1 LLLIINGLPTKTNNP
16 TVMENYPTSLPPQ
29 AQDQQPGLESQMM
42 PEPVYIRAN
51 YKGSEKLQGK
61 VALITG
67 GDSGI
72 GRAVAVHFA
81 REGADLA
88 LVYKAEEQSDA
99 DDTKKLVEAE
109 GRRCVLLPGD
119 LRDAAF
125 CEDIVSQTV
134 AQLGKLNIVISN
146 AAEQF
151 TSTDV
156 AELPNEQ
163 FEDTF
168 QVNFF
173 PLVRIVKA
181 ALPHLHEGDSIIATS
196 SINAYRGNQQLVD
209 YTSTKGAITAYIR
222 SIAQQLADKKIR
234 ANTVAPGP
242 IWTPLIPASFPPDK
256 VEKFGQDTTM
266 KRPGQP
272 AEVAPAYVFL
282 ASEDASYITGQAI
295 HPNGGEVLNT

>member
-1 LLLIINGLPTKTNNP
+1 MEDKPTA
-16 TVMENYPTSLPPQ
+16 LPPQ
-29 AQDQQPGLESQMM
+29 HQDQQPGLETEMTPQ
-42 PEPVYIRAN
+42 PEYIRAN
-51 YKGSEKLQGK
+51 YKGSDKLQGK

-81 REGADLA
+81 REGADVA
-88 LVYKAEEQSDA
+88 ITYQPEEENDA
-99 DDTKKLVEAE
+99 SATRQLVEAE
-109 GRRCVLLPGD
+109 GRRCLTLAGD
-119 LRDAAF
+119 LREAGF
-125 CEDIVSQTV
+125 CESIVSQTM
-134 AQLGKLNIVISN
+134 QELGKLNIVVSN

-151 TSTDV
+151 VSTDV

-173 PLVRIVKA
+173 AMVRVVKA
-181 ALPHLHEGDSIIATS
+181 ALPHLTEGDSIIATS

-209 YTSTKGAITAYIR
+209 YSATKGAITAYIR
-222 SIAQQLADKKIR
+222 SIAQQLAEKKIR
-234 ANTVAPGP
+234 ANSVAPGP
-242 IWTPLIPASFPPDK
+242 IWTPLIPASFPPEK
-256 VEKFGQDTTM
+256 VAKFGQDTTM

-272 AEVAPAYVFL
+272 SEVAPAFVFL

>member
-1 LLLIINGLPTKTNNP
+1 MDTK
-16 TVMENYPTSLPPQ
+16 PTSLPPQ
-29 AQDQQPGLESQMM
+29 QQDQQPGLESAMTPA
-42 PEPVYIRAN
+42 PEYIRPS
-51 YKGSEKLQGK
+51 YRGSGKLQGK

-81 REGADLA
+81 REGASVA
-88 LVYKAEEQSDA
+88 LTYLPTEQDDA
-99 DDTKKLVEAE
+99 TETERLVQAE
-109 GRRCVLLPGD
+109 GTRCLLLTGD
-119 LRDAAF
+119 LRDAHF
-125 CEDIVSQTV
+125 CEDIVEQTV
-134 AQLGKLNIVISN
+134 RELGQLNIVVSN

-156 AELPNEQ
+156 ATLPNEQ

-173 PLVRIVKA
+173 PLVRVVKA

-209 YTSTKGAITAYIR
+209 YSSTKGAITAYIR
-222 SIAQQLADKKIR
+222 SIAQQLAEKKIR

-242 IWTPLIPASFPPDK
+242 IWTPLIPASFPADK
-256 VEKFGQDTTM
+256 VAKFGQDTTM

-272 AEVAPAYVFL
+272 SEVAPAYVFL

>member
-1 LLLIINGLPTKTNNP
+1 METTPTA
-16 TVMENYPTSLPPQ
+16 LPPQ
-29 AQDQQPGLESQMM
+29 QQNQQPGLETEMTPQ
-42 PEPVYIRAN
+42 PEYIRPN
-51 YKGSEKLQGK
+51 YRGSGKLQDK

-81 REGADLA
+81 REGADVAFAYLPS
-88 LVYKAEEQSDA
+88 EEEDA
-99 DDTKKLVEAE
+99 YATRQLVEAE
-109 GRRCVLLPGD
+109 GRRCLSLPGD

-125 CEDIVSQTV
+125 CESIVSQTV
-134 AQLGKLNIVISN
+134 QALGRLNIVVSN

-151 TSTDV
+151 TSQDV
-156 AELPNEQ
+156 AELPDEQ

-173 PLVRIVKA
+173 AMVRVVKA
-181 ALPHLHEGDSIIATS
+181 AVPHLREGDSIIATS
-196 SINAYRGNQQLVD
+196 SVNAYRGNQQLVD
-209 YTSTKGAITAYIR
+209 YSATKGAITAYIR
-222 SIAQQLADKKIR
+222 SIAQQLAEKKIR
-234 ANTVAPGP
+234 ANSVAPGP

-256 VEKFGQDTTM
+256 VAKFGQDTTM

-272 AEVAPAYVFL
+272 SEVAPAFVFL

>member
-1 LLLIINGLPTKTNNP
+1 
-16 TVMENYPTSLPPQ
+16 MENYPTSLPPQ
-29 AQDQQPGLESQMM
+29 AQDQQPGLEDQMT
-42 PEPVYIRAN
+42 PEPVYIRTN

-72 GRAVAVHFA
+72 GRAVAIHFA

-88 LVYKAEEQSDA
+88 LVYKPEEQPDA
-99 DDTKKLVEAE
+99 EDTKALIEAE

-125 CEDIVSQTV
+125 CEDIVTQTV
-134 AQLGKLNIVISN
+134 QQLGKLNIVVSN

-173 PLVRIVKA
+173 PLVRVVKA
-181 ALPHLHEGDSIIATS
+181 AVPHLHEGDSIIATS
-196 SINAYRGNQQLVD
+196 SVNAYRGNQQLVD
-209 YTSTKGAITAYIR
+209 YTATKGAITAYIR
-222 SIAQQLADKKIR
+222 SISQQLAEKKIR
-234 ANTVAPGP
+234 ANSVAPGP

>member
-1 LLLIINGLPTKTNNP
+1 
-16 TVMENYPTSLPPQ
+16 MENYPASLPPQ

>member
-1 LLLIINGLPTKTNNP
+1 
-16 TVMENYPTSLPPQ
+16 MENYPTSLPPQ
-29 AQDQQPGLESQMM
+29 AQDQQPGLEEEMSPQ
-42 PEPVYIRAN
+42 PVYIRPN
-51 YKGSEKLQGK
+51 YKGSEKLQDK

-72 GRAVAVHFA
+72 GRAVAIHFA
-81 REGADLA
+81 REGADVA
-88 LVYKAEEQSDA
+88 IVYKGEEQKDA
-99 DDTKKLVEAE
+99 DKTKQLVEQE
-109 GRRCVLLPGD
+109 GRRCVLLSGD
-119 LRDAAF
+119 LRDPQF
-125 CEDIVSQTV
+125 CEDIVAETV
-134 AQLGKLNIVISN
+134 QQLGKLNIVVSN

-151 TSTDV
+151 VSKDV
-156 AELPNEQ
+156 SELPNEQ

-173 PLVRIVKA
+173 PLVRVVKV
-181 ALPHLHEGDSIIATS
+181 ALQHLHEGDSIIATS

-209 YTSTKGAITAYIR
+209 YTATKGAITAYIR
-222 SIAQQLADKKIR
+222 SIAQQLAEKKIR

-256 VEKFGQDTTM
+256 VKEFGQDTTM

-272 AEVAPAYVFL
+272 AEVAPAFVFL

-295 HPNGGEVLNT
+295 HPNGGEILNT

>member
-1 LLLIINGLPTKTNNP
+1 METK
-16 TVMENYPTSLPPQ
+16 PTSLPPQ
-29 AQDQQPGLESQMM
+29 QQDQQPGLEAEMTPQ
-42 PEPVYIRAN
+42 PEYIRSN
-51 YKGSEKLQGK
+51 YRGSGKLQDK

-72 GRAVAVHFA
+72 GRAVAIHFA
-81 REGADLA
+81 REGADVA
-88 LVYKAEEQSDA
+88 FCYKPEEEEDA
-99 DDTKKLVEAE
+99 YTTRQPVEAE
-109 GRRCVLLPGD
+109 GRRCLTIPGD
-119 LRDAAF
+119 LREVSF
-125 CEDIVSQTV
+125 CESIVSQTV
-134 AQLGKLNIVISN
+134 QELGQLNIVVSN

-168 QVNFF
+168 RVNFF
-173 PLVRIVKA
+173 PLVWVVKA
-181 ALPHLHEGDSIIATS
+181 ALPHLSEGDSIIATS

-209 YTSTKGAITAYIR
+209 YTATKGAITAYIR
-222 SIAQQLADKKIR
+222 SIAQQLAEKKIR

-242 IWTPLIPASFPPDK
+242 IWTPLIPASFPPEK
-256 VEKFGQDTTM
+256 VASFGKDTTM

-272 AEVAPAYVFL
+272 SEVAPAFVFL

>member
-1 LLLIINGLPTKTNNP
+1 
-16 TVMENYPTSLPPQ
+16 MENYPNSLPPQ
-29 AQDQQPGLESQMM
+29 AQDQQPGLEQEMS
-42 PEPVYIRAN
+42 PPPVYIRPN
-51 YKGSEKLQGK
+51 YKGSEKLQDK

-72 GRAVAVHFA
+72 GRAIAIHYA
-81 REGADLA
+81 REGADVA
-88 LVYKAEEQSDA
+88 IVYKPEEQPDA
-99 DDTKKLVEAE
+99 DATRQLVEQE
-109 GRRCVLLPGD
+109 GRRCVLLSGD
-119 LRDAAF
+119 LRDPQF
-125 CEDIVSQTV
+125 CEDIVTQTV
-134 AQLGKLNIVISN
+134 QQLGKLNIVVSN

-151 TSTDV
+151 VSTDV
-156 AELPNEQ
+156 SELPNEQ

-173 PLVRIVKA
+173 PLVRVVKV
-181 ALPHLHEGDSIIATS
+181 ALQHLHEGDSIIATS

-222 SIAQQLADKKIR
+222 SIAQQLAEKKIR

-256 VEKFGQDTTM
+256 VKEFGQDTTM

>member
-1 LLLIINGLPTKTNNP
+1 MSSK
-16 TVMENYPTSLPPQ
+16 PTSLPPQ
-29 AQDQQPGLESQMM
+29 QQDQQPGLEAEMHPQ
-42 PEPVYIRAN
+42 PEYIRPS
-51 YKGSEKLQGK
+51 YRGSGKLDGK

-72 GRAVAVHFA
+72 GRAVAMHFA
-81 REGADLA
+81 REGADVA
-88 LVYKAEEQSDA
+88 IVYKAEEQADA
-99 DDTKKLVEAE
+99 NETERLVQAE
-109 GRRCVLLPGD
+109 GRRCLQLPGD
-119 LRDAAF
+119 LRDEHF
-125 CEDIVSQTV
+125 CEEVVRQTIG
-134 AQLGKLNIVISN
+134 QLGQLNVLVSN

-163 FEDTF
+163 FADTF
-168 QVNFF
+168 AVNFF
-173 PLVRIVKA
+173 PLVYLVKA
-181 ALPHLHEGDSIIATS
+181 AVPHLRAGDSIVATS

-209 YTSTKGAITAYIR
+209 YSATKGAITAYIR
-222 SIAQQLADKKIR
+222 SIAQQLAEKNIR

-242 IWTPLIPASFPPDK
+242 IWTPLIPASFPADK
-256 VEKFGQDTTM
+256 VAKFGQDTTM

-272 AEVAPAYVFL
+272 SEVAPAYVFL

>member
-1 LLLIINGLPTKTNNP
+1 
-16 TVMENYPTSLPPQ
+16 MENYPTSLPPQ
-29 AQDQQPGLESQMM
+29 AQDQQPGLEQEMSPQ
-42 PEPVYIRAN
+42 PVYIRPN
-51 YKGSEKLQGK
+51 YKGSEKLQDK

-72 GRAVAVHFA
+72 GRAVAIHFA
-81 REGADLA
+81 REGADVA
-88 LVYKAEEQSDA
+88 IVYKAEEQEDA
-99 DDTKKLVEAE
+99 DATKQLVEQE
-109 GRRCVLLPGD
+109 NRRCVLLSGD
-119 LRDAAF
+119 LRDPQF
-125 CEDIVSQTV
+125 CEDIVTQTV
-134 AQLGKLNIVISN
+134 QQLGKLNIVVSN

-151 TSTDV
+151 VSKDV
-156 AELPNEQ
+156 SELPNEQ

-173 PLVRIVKA
+173 PLVRIVKV
-181 ALPHLHEGDSIIATS
+181 ALQHLHEGDSIIATS

-222 SIAQQLADKKIR
+222 SIAQQLAEKKIR

-256 VEKFGQDTTM
+256 VKEFGQDTTL

-272 AEVAPAYVFL
+272 AEVAPAFVFL

>member
-1 LLLIINGLPTKTNNP
+1 METKPTT
-16 TVMENYPTSLPPQ
+16 LPPQ
-29 AQDQQPGLESQMM
+29 HQDQQPGLEQEMTPQ
-42 PEPVYIRAN
+42 PEYIRPG
-51 YKGSEKLQGK
+51 YKGSGKLQDK

-72 GRAVAVHFA
+72 GRSVAVHFA
-81 REGADLA
+81 REGADVA
-88 LVYKAEEQSDA
+88 ITYMPHEEQDA
-99 DDTKKLVEAE
+99 YATRQLVEAE
-109 GRRCVLLPGD
+109 GRRCLTLPGD
-119 LRDAAF
+119 LRRPEF
-125 CEDIVSQTV
+125 CQFIVDQTV
-134 AQLGKLNIVISN
+134 QELGKLNILVNN

-151 TSTDV
+151 VSKDLAT
-156 AELPNEQ
+156 LPYEQ

-173 PLVRIVKA
+173 SFVRVTQA
-181 ALPHLHEGDSIIATS
+181 ALSHLTAGDAIINTS
-196 SINAYRGNQQLVD
+196 SVNAYRGNEQLVD
-209 YTSTKGAITAYIR
+209 YSSTKGAITAYTR

-256 VEKFGQDTTM
+256 VAAFGKDTTM

-272 AEVAPAYVFL
+272 SEVGPCYVFL
-282 ASEDASYITGQAI
+282 ASDDASYITGQAL

>member
-1 LLLIINGLPTKTNNP
+1 METK
-16 TVMENYPTSLPPQ
+16 PTSLPPQ
-29 AQDQQPGLESQMM
+29 TQDQQPGLEEEMTPQ
-42 PEPVYIRAN
+42 PEYIRPN
-51 YKGSEKLQGK
+51 YRGSGKLQDK

-81 REGADLA
+81 REGADVA
-88 LVYKAEEQSDA
+88 ITYKPEEEQDA
-99 DDTKKLVEAE
+99 YDTRQLVQAE
-109 GRRCVLLPGD
+109 GRRCLTIPGD

-125 CEDIVSQTV
+125 CERLVEQTV
-134 AQLGKLNIVISN
+134 EELGKLNIVVSN

-151 TSTDV
+151 VSTDV
-156 AELPNEQ
+156 SQLSNEQ

-173 PLVRIVKA
+173 AMVRVVKV
-181 ALPHLHEGDSIIATS
+181 ALKYLNEGDSIIATS
-196 SINAYRGNQQLVD
+196 SVNAYRGNQQLVD
-209 YTSTKGAITAYIR
+209 YTATKGAITAYIR
-222 SIAQQLADKKIR
+222 SISQQLAEKKIR

-242 IWTPLIPASFPPDK
+242 IWTPLIPASFPAEK
-256 VEKFGQDTTM
+256 VASFGKDTTM

-272 AEVAPAYVFL
+272 SEVAPAFVFL

>member
-1 LLLIINGLPTKTNNP
+1 
-16 TVMENYPTSLPPQ
+16 MENYPTSLPAQ
-29 AQDQQPGLESQMM
+29 AQDQQPGLESKMA

-51 YKGSEKLQGK
+51 YKGSDKLQNK

-81 REGADLA
+81 REGANLA
-88 LVYKAEEQSDA
+88 LAYKPEEQEDA
-99 DDTKKLVEAE
+99 DATKKLVEAE

-119 LRDAAF
+119 LRDLEY
-125 CEDIVSQTV
+125 CEGIVAQTV
-134 AQLGKLNIVISN
+134 AQLGKLNIVVSN

-151 TSTDV
+151 VSTDV

-173 PLVRIVKA
+173 ALVRVVKA
-181 ALPHLHEGDSIIATS
+181 ALPHLKEGDSIIATS

-209 YTSTKGAITAYIR
+209 YTSTKGATTAYIR

-256 VEKFGQDTTM
+256 VAKFGQDTTM

-272 AEVAPAYVFL
+272 SEVAPAFVFL

>member
-1 LLLIINGLPTKTNNP
+1 
-16 TVMENYPTSLPPQ
+16 MENYPTSLPPQ
-29 AQDQQPGLESQMM
+29 AQDQQPGLEGEMSPQ
-42 PEPVYIRAN
+42 PVYIRPN
-51 YKGSEKLQGK
+51 YKGSEKLQDK

-72 GRAVAVHFA
+72 GRAVAIHFA
-81 REGADLA
+81 REGADVSI
-88 LVYKAEEQSDA
+88 VYKPEEQEDA
-99 DDTKKLVEAE
+99 DATKQLVEQE
-109 GRRCVLLPGD
+109 GRRCVLLSGD
-119 LRDAAF
+119 LRDPQF

-134 AQLGKLNIVISN
+134 QQLGKLNIVVSN

-151 TSTDV
+151 VSKDV
-156 AELPNEQ
+156 SELPNEQ

-173 PLVRIVKA
+173 PLVRVVKV
-181 ALPHLHEGDSIIATS
+181 ALQHLHEGDSIIATS

-222 SIAQQLADKKIR
+222 SIAQQLAEKKIR

-256 VEKFGQDTTM
+256 VKEFGQDTTM

-272 AEVAPAYVFL
+272 AEVAPAFVFL

>member
-1 LLLIINGLPTKTNNP
+1 
-16 TVMENYPTSLPPQ
+16 
-29 AQDQQPGLESQMM
+29 
-42 PEPVYIRAN
+42 
-51 YKGSEKLQGK
+51 
-61 VALITG
+61 
-67 GDSGI
+67 
-72 GRAVAVHFA
+72 
-81 REGADLA
+81 
-88 LVYKAEEQSDA
+88 
-99 DDTKKLVEAE
+99 
-109 GRRCVLLPGD
+109 LLPGD
-119 LRDAAF
+119 LRDANF
-125 CEDIVSQTV
+125 CEDIVNQTIS
-134 AQLGKLNIVISN
+134 QLGKLNIVISN

-173 PLVRIVKA
+173 PLVRVVKA
-181 ALPHLHEGDSIIATS
+181 ALPHLHEGDSIIAPS

-222 SIAQQLADKKIR
+222 SIAQQL
-234 ANTVAPGP
+234 
-242 IWTPLIPASFPPDK
+242 
-256 VEKFGQDTTM
+256 KFGQDTTM
-266 KRPGQP
+266 KRPGQL

>member
-1 LLLIINGLPTKTNNP
+1 
-16 TVMENYPTSLPPQ
+16 MENYPSALPPQ
-29 AQDQQPGLESQMM
+29 AQTRQPGLEGQMT
-42 PEPVYIRAN
+42 PEPIYIRAN
-51 YKGSEKLQGK
+51 YKGSEKLQNK

-88 LVYKAEEQSDA
+88 LAYKPEEQADA
-99 DDTKKLVEAE
+99 DDTRALVEAE

-119 LRDAAF
+119 LRSPEY
-125 CEDIVSQTV
+125 CESLIAQTV
-134 AQLGKLNIVISN
+134 QQLGKLNIVVSN

-151 TSTDV
+151 VSTDV

-173 PLVRIVKA
+173 ALVRVVKA
-181 ALPHLHEGDSIIATS
+181 ALPHLHAGDSIIATS

-222 SIAQQLADKKIR
+222 SISQQLAEKQIR

-256 VEKFGQDTTM
+256 VAEFGQDTTM

-272 AEVAPAYVFL
+272 AEVAPAFVFL

>member
-1 LLLIINGLPTKTNNP
+1 
-16 TVMENYPTSLPPQ
+16 MENYPNSLPPQ
-29 AQDQQPGLESQMM
+29 AQTQQPGLEHQMT
-42 PEPVYIRAN
+42 PEPIYIRAN
-51 YKGSEKLQGK
+51 YKGSEKLQDK

-81 REGADLA
+81 REGADVALA
-88 LVYKAEEQSDA
+88 YKPEEQADA
-99 DDTKKLVEAE
+99 DDTRALVEAE

-119 LRDAAF
+119 LRRPEY
-125 CEDIVSQTV
+125 CENLVTQTV
-134 AQLGKLNIVISN
+134 QQLGKLNIVVSN

-151 TSTDV
+151 VSTDV
-156 AELPNEQ
+156 AELPHAQ

-173 PLVRIVKA
+173 ALVRVVQA
-181 ALPHLHEGDSIIATS
+181 ALPHLHAGDSIIATS

-222 SIAQQLADKKIR
+222 SIAQQLAAKQIR

-256 VEKFGQDTTM
+256 VAEFGQDTTL

-272 AEVAPAYVFL
+272 AEVAPAFVFL
-282 ASEDASYITGQAI
+282 ASEEASYITGQAI

>member
-1 LLLIINGLPTKTNNP
+1 MKTKS
-16 TVMENYPTSLPPQ
+16 TSLPPQ
-29 AQDQQPGLESQMM
+29 QQDQQPGLETDMTPK
-42 PEPVYIRAN
+42 PEYIRPN
-51 YKGSEKLQGK
+51 YRGSGKLQGK

-81 REGADLA
+81 REGAQVAFTYLP
-88 LVYKAEEQSDA
+88 EEQADA
-99 DDTKKLVEAE
+99 NETERLVLQE
-109 GRRCVLLPGD
+109 GGRCLQLPGD
-119 LRDAAF
+119 LRHAPF
-125 CEDIVSQTV
+125 CEEIVKHTIRE
-134 AQLGKLNIVISN
+134 LGQLNIVVSN

-151 TSTDV
+151 TSQDV

-173 PLVRIVKA
+173 PLVRVVKA
-181 ALPHLHEGDSIIATS
+181 AVPHLHEGDSIIATS

-209 YTSTKGAITAYIR
+209 YSAAKGAITAYIC
-222 SIAQQLADKKIR
+222 SIAQQLAEKKIR

-256 VEKFGQDTTM
+256 VAKFGQDTTM

-272 AEVAPAYVFL
+272 SEVAPAFVFL

>member
-1 LLLIINGLPTKTNNP
+1 
-16 TVMENYPTSLPPQ
+16 MHPQ
-29 AQDQQPGLESQMM
+29 
-42 PEPVYIRAN
+42 PEYIRPN
-51 YKGSEKLQGK
+51 YRGSGKLEGK

-81 REGADLA
+81 REGADVA
-88 LVYKAEEQSDA
+88 ISYKAEEQADA
-99 DDTKKLVEAE
+99 NETERLVQAE
-109 GRRCVLLPGD
+109 GRRCLHLPGD
-119 LRDAAF
+119 LRQADF
-125 CEDIVSQTV
+125 CADIVAKTV
-134 AQLGKLNIVISN
+134 RELGQLNIVVSN

-151 TSTDV
+151 TSTNV

-163 FEDTF
+163 FTDTF

-173 PLVRIVKA
+173 PLVWVVKA

-209 YTSTKGAITAYIR
+209 YSATKGAITAYIR
-222 SIAQQLADKKIR
+222 SIAQQLAEKKIR

-242 IWTPLIPASFPPDK
+242 IWTPLIPASFSAEK
-256 VEKFGQDTTM
+256 VAEFGKDTTM

-272 AEVAPAYVFL
+272 SEVAPAYVFL

>member
-1 LLLIINGLPTKTNNP
+1 METKPST
-16 TVMENYPTSLPPQ
+16 LPPQ
-29 AQDQQPGLESQMM
+29 HQNQQPGLEEEMTPQ
-42 PEPVYIRAN
+42 PEYIRPN
-51 YKGSEKLQGK
+51 YRGSGKLQDK

-72 GRAVAVHFA
+72 GRSIAIHYA
-81 REGADLA
+81 REGADVAFTYLPN
-88 LVYKAEEQSDA
+88 EEEDA
-99 DDTKKLVEAE
+99 YTTRQLVEAE
-109 GRRCVLLPGD
+109 GRRCLTLAGD
-119 LRDAAF
+119 LRDPHF
-125 CEDIVSQTV
+125 CEQIVEDTV
-134 AQLGKLNIVISN
+134 QELGKLNIVVSN

-151 TSTDV
+151 ISTNV

-173 PLVRIVKA
+173 AMVRTVKV
-181 ALPHLHEGDSIIATS
+181 ALKYLQEGDSIIATS
-196 SINAYRGNQQLVD
+196 SINAYRGHQQLVD
-209 YTSTKGAITAYIR
+209 YTATKGAITAYIR
-222 SIAQQLADKKIR
+222 SIAQQLAEKKIR

-242 IWTPLIPASFPPDK
+242 IWTPLIPASFPAEK
-256 VEKFGQDTTM
+256 VAAFGKDTTM

-272 AEVAPAYVFL
+272 SEVGPAFVFL